1 MRKSGRLASIHDD
14 DDHLSN
20 SPIEDSSTAPAGADT
35 KTKKFAPTIPA
46 IRRKKVVEE
55 EDATSLEASST
66 ASANTSINTRGGRK
80 PLNANKFNNT
90 ITPAVVSGPLSMG
103 PAAMARSSRSSGS
116 SGSAS
121 AGIFSARSISRLNT
135 SSSTHSSDSKPMSDS
150 VPVEEEFIVEGAVE
164 GNELLKPVA
173 LLDIKKEYDSFTH
186 FEPENGKLFLFQMP
200 PVLPTLL
207 NTATATD
214 NANNEQ
220 TSANDSA
227 EKWSSSAQGRYG
239 KLRRYKSGRITM
251 ILENGVEFL
260 LNPSIDNSS
269 DAQNTSVLAIDP
281 EFAQS
286 FNLGQVEGKFV
297 CVPEFDKFQK
307 LSIYQ

>member
-14 DDHLSN
+14 DTPSTGDN
-20 SPIEDSSTAPAGADT
+20 PTAPSGTGADT

-55 EDATSLEASST
+55 EETTPVEPSS
-66 ASANTSINTRGGRK
+66 NTTVNARGSRK
-80 PLNANKFNNT
+80 PLNSNKNNNIT
-90 ITPAVVSGPLSMG
+90 TPAVVSGPLSMG
-103 PAAMARSSRSSGS
+103 PAAMARTSRSSGS
-116 SGSAS
+116 SSGSS
-121 AGIFSARSISRLNT
+121 GAGIFSARSLSRLNT
-135 SSSTHSSDSKPMSDS
+135 STSSSSDSKPLSDS
-150 VPVEEEFIVEGAVE
+150 VPVEEEFAVEGTVE

-173 LLDIKKEYDSFTH
+173 LLDIKKESDAFVH
-186 FEPENGKLFLFQMP
+186 FEPENSKMFLFQMP

-207 NTATATD
+207 NTA
-214 NANNEQ
+214 NANTEASSSE
-220 TSANDSA
+220 TA
-227 EKWSSSAQGRYG
+227 EKWPSNAQGRYG

-251 ILENGVEFL
+251 VLENGVEFL
-260 LNPSIDNSS
+260 VNPSIDNSAE
-269 DAQNTSVLAIDP
+269 AQNTSVLAIDP